1 MCSGCTVPPD
11 NKETE
16 HAKGGGGGFSLWEAS
31 EDYFEVCFVGLMVR
45 GNYVGCLA
53 MFVIFM
59 GFGGAEVGD
68 ALKSSFRGGNASH
81 KKGEAILMGK
91 EGWGSHFVTLLY

>member
-1 MCSGCTVPPD
+1 MPR
-11 NKETE
+11 
-16 HAKGGGGGFSLWEAS
+16 GGGGFSLWEAS

-68 ALKSSFRGGNASH
+68 ALKSSFGGGNASH

-91 EGWGSHFVTLLY
+91 EGVGFSLCNTVVLKLYCCWVL